1 MLVRVLIICII
12 SSSCATNYSIHNQSI
27 VSSNKAMHIQDK
39 RMKKAMQRER
49 KRCMPKQNKL
59 KHKKAGRYYI

>member
-1 MLVRVLIICII
+1 MLVRIITILLLFT
-12 SSSCATNYSIHNQSI
+12 SCATNYSIHNQSI

>member
-1 MLVRVLIICII
+1 
-12 SSSCATNYSIHNQSI
+12 
-27 VSSNKAMHIQDK
+27 MHIQDK

-49 KRCMPKQNKL
+49 KRCIPKQNKL